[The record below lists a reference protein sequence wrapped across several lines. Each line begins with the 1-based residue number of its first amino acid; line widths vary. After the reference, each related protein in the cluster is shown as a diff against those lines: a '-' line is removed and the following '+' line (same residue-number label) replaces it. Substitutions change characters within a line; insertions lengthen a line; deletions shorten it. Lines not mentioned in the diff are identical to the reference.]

1 VQAAK
6 RIDLDNVRVA
16 FMKICML
23 APEFLP
29 VWGGVGTYIV
39 ELVRH
44 LPKDIEV
51 HVVTPIREGFGEKK
65 VSTSDY
71 DFSRYFGSN
80 IHIHF
85 VCRASDTFFYNAKF
99 QYACLKYV
107 PKLVKEEQIDLIHS
121 HTAHM
126 PDLLLM
132 FRKLSKP
139 IITTV
144 HTTIKLQRLGTMIS
158 NRKLH
163 EWERSEKLTYLTYPA
178 LRLAEEMYFRRKRL
192 YITSSYWMK
201 NWLENNFHVNKVKVI
216 PNSVDI
222 DNTKHYATISNLI
235 PEGLRNKQIV
245 LYVGRLLAMKGV
257 DTFIEAIPEILNR
270 IEKGELLFMFAGPGD
285 RARYIR
291 KVKQMKIES
300 CCLFAGPLPRED
312 IIHLMSIAEVV
323 VVPSFIENTPYVV
336 LESMACGVPVIATK
350 VGGIPEIIEDK
361 YNGLLIEPGSS
372 TALAN
377 AVARLLGDRQLRN
390 LLGKRARRTI
400 EKKFSWKV
408 NIPKYIETYFEAL
421 NS

>member
-1 VQAAK
+1 
-6 RIDLDNVRVA
+6 
-16 FMKICML
+16 ML

-51 HVVTPIREGFGEKK
+51 HVVTPTRVGFGDEN

-71 DFSRYFGSN
+71 DFSRYFGDN
-80 IHIHF
+80 VHVHF
-85 VCRASDTFFYNAKF
+85 VCKANDTFFFNAKF

-107 PKLVKEEQIDLIHS
+107 PKLVKEGRIDLIHS

-132 FRKLSKP
+132 FRKLNKP

-144 HTTIKLQRLGTMIS
+144 HTTIKSQRLGTIVS

-163 EWERSEKLTYLTYPA
+163 EWERSEKLTYLTYPV
-178 LRLAEEMYFRRKRL
+178 LRFAEEVYFRRKRF
-192 YITSSYWMK
+192 YITPSYWMK
-201 NWLENNFHVNKVKVI
+201 NWLENNFRVNSVKVI

-222 DNTKHYATISNLI
+222 SNYELTKCCVTISNLI
-235 PEGLRNKQIV
+235 PEELRDKRMI

-270 IEKGELLFMFAGPGD
+270 VGKDEFLFVFAGPGD
-285 RARYIR
+285 RARYSR
-291 KVKQMKIES
+291 KLKQMKIES
-300 CCLFAGPLPRED
+300 CCLFTGSLPRED
-312 IIHLMSIAEVV
+312 VIHLIAVAEVV
-323 VVPSFIENTPYVV
+323 VVPSFIENTPYVI

-361 YNGLLIEPGSS
+361 YNGLLVDPGSS
-372 TALAN
+372 EALAN
-377 AVARLLGDRQLRN
+377 AVASLLGDRLLRN
-390 LLGKRARRTI
+390 LIGKRARETI
-400 EKKFSWKV
+400 ERKFSWKA
-408 NIPKYIETYFEAL
+408 NLPKYIEAYSEGL